1 MKIEVYK
8 ELADAR
14 HDVCIIQENIE
25 LLKKTL
31 KHLID
36 LEHFMEDN
44 NLDSL
49 GETTLKELRNS
60 ISNTNKCYKT
70 NKDYYKHYSLK
81 VSKLK
86 LDVKDINR
94 EYQILVVDNKEN

>member
-1 MKIEVYK
+1 MNQKKRVYIDL
-8 ELADAR
+8 ENAR
-14 HDVCIIQENIE
+14 HDVCIVQENIE

-36 LEHFMEDN
+36 MEHFMEDN

-49 GETTLKELRNS
+49 GETTLTELRDT
-60 ISNTNKCYKT
+60 ISYTNKCYQT

-81 VSKLK
+81 VLKLK
-86 LDVKDINR
+86 LDVKDANR
-94 EYQILVVDNKEN
+94 RNVFDYF